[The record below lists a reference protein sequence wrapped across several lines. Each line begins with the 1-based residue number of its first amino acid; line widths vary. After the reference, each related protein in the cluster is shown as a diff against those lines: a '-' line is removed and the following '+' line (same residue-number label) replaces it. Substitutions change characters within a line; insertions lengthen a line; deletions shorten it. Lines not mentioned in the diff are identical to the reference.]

1 MKMDLFLAC
10 FLSFSFHAPT
20 FCLACSIPAVQL
32 VPWHFMVSLI
42 YISWFLS
49 WGILWEVFFL
59 IPHRDNRVEVIRCS
73 LDREG
78 ENVSQVQG
86 QPEKS
91 SEKIRVG
98 RDRAKDGH
106 SKKISGAGNVGLGWA
121 EMESSGMDREKEDTE
136 GGWAAKGK
144 HVAALGAVRGS
155 YPSFWVSSF
164 TRYNPNYLQFLYF
177 TQSKLSHRGPP
188 TPKFCSNISI
198 ISVFL

>member
-1 MKMDLFLAC
+1 M
-10 FLSFSFHAPT
+10 
-20 FCLACSIPAVQL
+20 
-32 VPWHFMVSLI
+32 
-42 YISWFLS
+42 
-49 WGILWEVFFL
+49 
-59 IPHRDNRVEVIRCS
+59 
-73 LDREG
+73 DREG
-78 ENVSQVQG
+78 EKVSQVQG

-155 YPSFWVSSF
+155 YPSF
-164 TRYNPNYLQFLYF
+164 
-177 TQSKLSHRGPP
+177 
-188 TPKFCSNISI
+188 
-198 ISVFL
+198 